1 MAVKSTREDKI
12 WKHAADA
19 VYTLIAVANQQ
30 MAMRFFY
37 TANNVV
43 PRLLKTERSKRRKN
57 KM

>member
-19 VYTLIAVANQQ
+19 VYTLIAAANQQ
-30 MAMRFFY
+30 MAMRYFY

-43 PRLLKTERSKRRKN
+43 PRLLKTERSKRRK
-57 KM
+57 K